1 MEEVGSF
8 ADISMPSTV
17 KTSGATSDIER
28 LCLKLKI
35 PEPQH
40 YKEKEEN
47 KEEEEEEVVLRFA
60 CPLCD
65 KSFNSGKALGGH
77 KRIHN
82 QQPTTTTFTSNI
94 YSSNGSIGNF
104 NNKATKDQT
113 TGSRSGTNIC
123 PMCLKIFPSK
133 MSLFG
138 HMRSHP
144 ERSWRG
150 IEPPATSSPPLLLLP
165 KPTCTSISSTDHD
178 HDHHVLDHD
187 DHDRI
192 IIDLAAAP
200 PLVNWAVT
208 AKRGRKSLT
217 RSATST
223 SPAAASAITTASASR
238 DDNDSSARSALEDRM
253 KKAVLD
259 LMTLA
264 RASPAATNYNNRPA
278 APPKDHKNIIF
289 KKRKFAEYSDCHS
302 SQNIRMQKPK
312 PKLVTKA
319 SSASGHCNYVCS
331 VCERSF
337 PCYQALG
344 GHMSIH
350 KKAAPATAPA
360 PAPAPRLLN
369 IDLNQPPPPDD
380 DDVDDDQWLLLQQF

>member
-1 MEEVGSF
+1 MEEVGRF
-8 ADISMPSTV
+8 ADISTPSTV
-17 KTSGATSDIER
+17 KTSGAASDIER

-47 KEEEEEEVVLRFA
+47 KEEEQEEVVLPFA

-104 NNKATKDQT
+104 NDKATKDQT
-113 TGSRSGTNIC
+113 GSRSGANNC

-133 MSLFG
+133 ISLFG

-150 IEPPATSSPPLLLLP
+150 IEPPATGSPPLLLLP
-165 KPTCTSISSTDHD
+165 KPTCTSTSSTDHD
-178 HDHHVLDHD
+178 HDHQVLDHD

-192 IIDLAAAP
+192 VIDLAAAP
-200 PLVNWAVT
+200 PLVNWGVT

-217 RSATST
+217 RSATSI
-223 SPAAASAITTASASR
+223 SPAAASPITTASASH
-238 DDNDSSARSALEDRM
+238 DDSDSSARSASEDRM
-253 KKAVLD
+253 KKAALD
-259 LMTLA
+259 LMALA
-264 RASPAATNYNNRPA
+264 RASPAATNYNNRP

-302 SQNIRMQKPK
+302 SQNNGIQVRMQK

-319 SSASGHCNYVCS
+319 SSASGPCKHVCS

-360 PAPAPRLLN
+360 PAPAPAPRLVN
-369 IDLNQPPPPDD
+369 IDLNQPPPPHD
-380 DDVDDDQWLLLQQF
+380 DDVDDH